1 MRAPHH
7 RRRAGQTS
15 LCPTRW
21 LCFLRSFTSLCYS
34 ADGDSILAGGLS
46 KFVCIYNVG
55 EQLLVKKFEISSNLS
70 LDAME
75 VSGLT
80 AQADL
85 LLQAGLSSQA
95 GGGRLSSQAGQT
107 CVLPGRSPA
116 FISEEKLAYVELS
129 SSSSTLTGT
138 WSGAQTCLCPDL
150 KMIVVKATSAS

>member
-15 LCPTRW
+15 LCPTHW

-34 ADGDSILAGGLS
+34 ADGDSVLAGGLS
-46 KFVCIYNVG
+46 KFVCIYNVR

-80 AQADL
+80 AQA
-85 LLQAGLSSQA
+85 SSSA
-95 GGGRLSSQAGQT
+95 GRLVLPGRRWTS
-107 CVLPGRSPA
+107 VLPGRSPA